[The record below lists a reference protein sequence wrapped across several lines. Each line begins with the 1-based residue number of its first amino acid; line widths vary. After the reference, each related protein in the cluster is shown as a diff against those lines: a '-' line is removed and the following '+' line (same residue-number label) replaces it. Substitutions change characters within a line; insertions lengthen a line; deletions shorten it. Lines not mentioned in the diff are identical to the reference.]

1 MSVERWAVFAGL
13 YAGIAFG
20 VFWIPLRAL
29 EDSGFVGPWSMVLFA
44 GLPVLFCL
52 PFVWK
57 YRAVY
62 AENSLWALSGGIV
75 GGIAFALY
83 ATAFLY
89 TDVVRVVV
97 LFYAM
102 PAWGFLLAW
111 IFLKDPITPARMG
124 TLGLCFA
131 GLYVVFGQHTGLPI
145 PQNLGDWCAL
155 ISGFVWAAAA
165 LLILMQ
171 QKIGYVVHGINFF
184 ASSAIACL
192 IVSLLVTAQGM
203 LTAPTMDQLWD
214 ALSWVLPITFV
225 LTIPACLAAVFA
237 PGHLNPGV
245 AGLLFTTEVVVGA
258 ITAAIWADE
267 VLGAREIIGL
277 ILIISAGLVE
287 PAMMFLKR
295 ETKA

>member
-1 MSVERWAVFAGL
+1 MSLERWAVFAGL
-13 YAGIAFG
+13 FAGIAFG

-29 EDSGFVGPWSMVLFA
+29 EESGFEGPWSMVLFA

-52 PFVWK
+52 PLIWK
-57 YRAVY
+57 HRAVY
-62 AENSLWALSGGIV
+62 AENSLKNLSGGIV

-97 LFYAM
+97 LFYVM

-124 TLGLCFA
+124 TLGLCFC

-145 PQNLGDWCAL
+145 PQNLGDWLAFV
-155 ISGFVWAAAA
+155 SGLVWAASA

-171 QKIGYVVHGINFF
+171 QRIGYVVHGINFF
-184 ASSAIACL
+184 ASSAISCL
-192 IVSLLVTAQGM
+192 IVSLIVTAQGM
-203 LTAPTMDQLWD
+203 LTAPTADQLWD

-237 PGHLNPGV
+237 PGYLNPGV

-258 ITAAIWADE
+258 VTAAIWADE
-267 VLGAREIIGL
+267 VLGAREVIGL
-277 ILIISAGLVE
+277 VLIISAGLVE
-287 PAMMFLKR
+287 PAMMFMRR
-295 ETKA
+295 ESKA

>member
-1 MSVERWAVFAGL
+1 MSVERWAVVAGL
-13 YAGIAFG
+13 YAGITFG

-29 EDSGFVGPWSMVLFA
+29 EGSGFEGPWSMVLFA
-44 GLPVLFCL
+44 GLPALLSL
-52 PFVWK
+52 PLIWK
-57 YRAVY
+57 HRAVY
-62 AENSLWALSGGIV
+62 AANSLGALSGGLV
-75 GGIAFALY
+75 GGVAFALY

-111 IFLKDPITPARMG
+111 IFLKDPITPARLA

-155 ISGFVWAAAA
+155 VSGVIWAAAA
-165 LLILMQ
+165 LLILMHQ
-171 QKIGYVVHGINFF
+171 RVGFVVHGINFF
-184 ASSAIACL
+184 ASAAIVCL
-192 IVSLLVTAQGM
+192 IVSLIVTAQGM
-203 LTAPTMDQLWD
+203 LTAPTMDELWA
-214 ALSWVLPITFV
+214 ALGWVLAVTFV

-237 PGHLNPGV
+237 PGYLNPGV

-295 ETKA
+295 ETRA